1 MITVNGLIINALK
14 AVGIDAEVG
23 TDVDRMYTN
32 AALAELNSLV
42 TQLNLDDFIFERRK
56 EIIVSGKTNK
66 ITIGPDPSYDIVEDC
81 IPVNI
86 KALSRKVGLR
96 YTRLVKAD
104 KARIY
109 SSSRTGLAYLYT
121 YNVLPDKER
130 RCMYGEIFTNGG
142 QPSEYLVIYNKSIPT
157 YTFDGELWFSDMTV
171 NLIEEGLKYRL
182 AVRYKMPDAP
192 VFEEEFNEYK
202 RLVREA
208 NGQNNPMTYDSLCD
222 ESYLEGYYS
231 VLGGTYMG

>member
-23 TDVDRMYTN
+23 TDVDALYTN
-32 AALAELNSLV
+32 AALDEMNNLITV
-42 TQLNLDDFIFERRK
+42 LNLDDFIFERRK
-56 EIIVSGKTNK
+56 EVVVRGSNK
-66 ITIGPDPSYDIVEDC
+66 ITIGPDPSYTIQEDC
-81 IPVNI
+81 VPINI

-96 YTRLVKAD
+96 YTRLIKAD

-121 YNVLPDKER
+121 YNIIPDEEK

-142 QPSEYLVIYNKSIPT
+142 IPAEYLVIYNQSIPK
-157 YTFDGELWFSDMTV
+157 YGFDDELWFSDMPV
-171 NLIEEGLKYRL
+171 NLIEEGLKYKL
-182 AVRYKMPDAP
+182 AVRYKMPDAQ
-192 VFEEEFNEYK
+192 VFENEFNNYK

-222 ESYLEGYYS
+222 ESYLDGYYN
-231 VLGGTYMG
+231 VLGGTYMC

>member
-1 MITVNGLIINALK
+1 MITVNGLVINALK

-23 TDVDRMYTN
+23 TDVDSMYTN
-32 AALAELNSLV
+32 AALDELNSLV
-42 TQLNLDDFIFERRK
+42 TELNLEDFIFERRK
-56 EIIVSGKTNK
+56 EIVVHGKSNK

-81 IPVNI
+81 VPVNI
-86 KALSRKVGLR
+86 KALSRKIGLR

-109 SSSRTGLAYLYT
+109 TSSRTGLAYLYT
-121 YNVLPDKER
+121 YNILPDEDK

-142 QPSEYLVIYNKSIPT
+142 QPSDFLVIYNKSIPK
-157 YTFDGELWFSDMTV
+157 YGFADELWFSDMTV
-171 NLIEEGLKYRL
+171 NLIEEGLKYKL

-192 VFEEEFNEYK
+192 VFEEEFNNYK

-222 ESYLEGYYS
+222 ESYLDGYYT
-231 VLGGTYMG
+231 VLGGDYMV